1 MSAQVQGVDFS
12 RVIRFLGRRYPGFAE
27 AAYKE
32 FVEHVQPDFDDMPYE
47 DVEHLH
53 ELSLEWAIFDK
64 PLDGGLTG
72 VEMYCEENP
81 DRRGNGYLSQLRE
94 AAKYQFISMFS
105 VERIDIAAHRLELQ
119 DAFTGNTCQ
128 VRDYSLSEGL
138 FRQGGQGPCGIIVA
152 RLAKSGGAWFFPGNV
167 VAFYP
172 VVMADHMKEVL
183 REETAERPSFLDLV
197 RQTYGPREGVV
208 SGSLE
213 TQFPDVDFEDPEQLA
228 DFRVQLA
235 DRYHELADRF
245 ALKAT
250 WESVVSDIAHED
262 GKIMPTELM
271 KRSLG
276 DLEETRVSTIEDL
289 DEILGVWMAAWNVMP
304 HDALGGRA
312 PAES

>member
-1 MSAQVQGVDFS
+1 MSPQAQGVEFG
-12 RVIRFLGRRYPGFAE
+12 RVIHFLGRRYPGFAE

-32 FVEHVQPDFDDMPYE
+32 FIEQVQPDFDEMPYE
-47 DVEHLH
+47 DVERLH
-53 ELSLEWAIFDK
+53 DLSLEWAIFDR
-64 PLDGGLTG
+64 PLEGGLTG

-94 AAKYQFISMFS
+94 AGKCQFSSMFS

-119 DAFTGNTCQ
+119 DAFTGNTFQ

-138 FRQGGQGPCGIIVA
+138 FRQGGKGSCRVIVA
-152 RLAKSGGAWFFPGNV
+152 RLAKSGGEWFFPGNV

-172 VVMADHMKEVL
+172 VVIADHMKEVL
-183 REETAERPSFLDLV
+183 REEGGERPSFLELA
-197 RQTYGPREGVV
+197 RQTYGPRGGVA

-213 TQFPDVDFEDPEQLA
+213 AQFPDVDFEDPEQLA
-228 DFRVQLA
+228 VFRVQLA
-235 DRYHELADRF
+235 DRYRELADRF

-250 WESVVSDIAHED
+250 WESVVFDIAHED

-276 DLEETRVSTIEDL
+276 DLEETRVSTMEDL
-289 DEILGVWMAAWNVMP
+289 NEILGVWMAAWNVMP
-304 HDALGGRA
+304 HNALGGRA
-312 PAES
+312 PAEL

>member
-1 MSAQVQGVDFS
+1 MSPQAQGVEFG
-12 RVIRFLGRRYPGFAE
+12 RVIHFLGRRYPGFAE

-32 FVEHVQPDFDDMPYE
+32 FIEQVQPDFDEMPYE
-47 DVEHLH
+47 DVERLH
-53 ELSLEWAIFDK
+53 ELSLEWAIFDR
-64 PLDGGLTG
+64 PLEGGLTG

-94 AAKYQFISMFS
+94 AGKCQFSSMFS

-119 DAFTGNTCQ
+119 DAFTGNTFQ

-138 FRQGGQGPCGIIVA
+138 FRQGGKGPCGVIVA
-152 RLAKSGGAWFFPGNV
+152 RLTKSGGEWFFPGNV

-172 VVMADHMKEVL
+172 VVMADHMKKVL
-183 REETAERPSFLDLV
+183 REEGGERPSFLELA
-197 RQTYGPREGVV
+197 RQTYGPRGGAA

-213 TQFPDVDFEDPEQLA
+213 AQFSDVDFEDPEQLA
-228 DFRVQLA
+228 VFRVQLA
-235 DRYHELADRF
+235 DRYRELADRF

-276 DLEETRVSTIEDL
+276 DLEETRVSTMEDL
-289 DEILGVWMAAWNVMP
+289 NEILGVWMAAWNVMP
-304 HDALGGRA
+304 HNALGGRS
-312 PAES
+312 PAEL